1 MASRWRWSRS
11 PACWRDERAETGGG
25 VIRAEAEKLSTWLTE
40 RLALQAPGV
49 LAEVEAIS
57 NRIEFAA
64 PGGGRPTL
72 VRYRIRIRDE
82 ARVGHLGL
90 DEAQA
95 LLDALDAPDA
105 LDAGWGPTRSSRK
118 TPARA
123 GVAAL
128 PGW

>member
-1 MASRWRWSRS
+1 M
-11 PACWRDERAETGGG
+11 
-25 VIRAEAEKLSTWLTE
+25 LLTE
-40 RLALQAPGV
+40 RFALQVPGL

-105 LDAGWGPTRSSRK
+105 LDTGWGPDRIFEEIAARGGAIE
-118 TPARA
+118 PADPA
-123 GVAAL
+123 EPAEK
-128 PGW
+128 

>member
-1 MASRWRWSRS
+1 MI
-11 PACWRDERAETGGG
+11 RD
-25 VIRAEAEKLSTWLTE
+25 EAEKLSTSLTE
-40 RLALQAPGV
+40 RFALRAPGV

-90 DEAQA
+90 DEAKD
-95 LLDALDAPDA
+95 LLSA
-105 LDAGWGPTRSSRK
+105 LDAGWGPDRIFEEIA
-118 TPARA
+118 AR
-123 GVAAL
+123 GGFL
-128 PGW
+128 ES

>member
-1 MASRWRWSRS
+1 
-11 PACWRDERAETGGG
+11 
-25 VIRAEAEKLSTWLTE
+25 VIRDEAEKLSTSLTE
-40 RLALQAPGV
+40 RFALRAPGV

-72 VRYRIRIRDE
+72 VRYRIRIRDK

-95 LLDALDAPDA
+95 LLDTLGSLGAPDAPDVPA
-105 LDAGWGPTRSSRK
+105 AGWGPDRIFEEIA
-118 TPARA
+118 ARG
-123 GVAAL
+123 GVVDL
-128 PGW
+128 PEQ

>member
-1 MASRWRWSRS
+1 MI
-11 PACWRDERAETGGG
+11 RD
-25 VIRAEAEKLSTWLTE
+25 EAEKLSTLLTE
-40 RLALQAPGV
+40 RFALQAPGV
-49 LAEVEAIS
+49 VAEVEVIS

-95 LLDALDAPDA
+95 LLDALDASDA
-105 LDAGWGPTRSSRK
+105 SDASDAGWGSDRIFEEIA
-118 TPARA
+118 ARGGA
-123 GVAAL
+123 VDLAEQ
-128 PGW
+128 

>member
-1 MASRWRWSRS
+1 MI
-11 PACWRDERAETGGG
+11 RD
-25 VIRAEAEKLSTWLTE
+25 EAEKLSTSLTE
-40 RLALQAPGV
+40 RFALRAPGV

-95 LLDALDAPDA
+95 LLDALDAPGP
-105 LDAGWGPTRSSRK
+105 GWGPDRVFEEIA
-118 TPARA
+118 ARG
-123 GVAAL
+123 GVVDLAEQ
-128 PGW
+128 